1 MMGVV
6 KRRFATLLLTIASLL
21 FLEASSAHAVGSLPE
36 YSLTVR
42 FEERQ
47 GIRLTP
53 YSTYTY
59 WETKDGVRRQL
70 WTETL
75 REAYHDHW
83 ISPTGVLWVQTVGP
97 KGGPGFVGVWAR
109 DTVGRVRLRLDMG
122 YLIPRGDPRWQLT
135 GVVAPSKLASSPGL
149 EQAAFTF
156 DEARS
161 TTVQSVECE
170 DGSYITIVFGDLGAS
185 RPPDRLIELMRS
197 NGPSARPTW
206 TVGSQN
212 IIIWQIAG
220 EERVVVHKGRMDSVR
235 EPYILR
241 VESEETLAQ
250 MPSRIV
256 RCGSN
261 FLWFSKGYREVAFMG
276 WQGQQ
281 LARFDLGDLAGL
293 RDQVALPLRLRFD
306 ELILRTS
313 EHWFKPDEVLG
324 GLKVLEISLPDEA
337 GNRFVFRVDNTRG
350 DVEATFLRGLAAR
363 MPKELLPLELEI
375 VDERFVESPNKKFRL
390 RIRTLD
396 RNPELW
402 QSRTLLMRTS
412 DDCNG
417 DLEVEVGTGYGAASG
432 YFVSD
437 SGNVVLLMISEFRQ
451 IETASLVLRRPEGG
465 VGSGSRLV
473 KEGLFANVQAVREL
487 LDMNRVT
494 VVYGGSEGRQE
505 VDGLQMSVRGL
516 EEYTFRLRDGSAL
529 VHTVLR
535 GQGFVGARVKRRTSV
550 LE

>member
-1 MMGVV
+1 MGVV
-6 KRRFATLLLTIASLL
+6 AGRFATLLLTFANLL
-21 FLEASSAHAVGSLPE
+21 FLAASCAHALGSLPE
-36 YSLTVR
+36 YSLTVQL
-42 FEERQ
+42 EERQ
-47 GIRLTP
+47 GIGLTP

-59 WETKDGVRRQL
+59 WETKDGVKRQL

-97 KGGPGFVGVWAR
+97 KGGRGFVGVWAR
-109 DTVGRVRLRLDMG
+109 DTIGRVRSRLDMG
-122 YLIPRGDPRWQLT
+122 YLIPSGDPRWQLT
-135 GVVAPSKLASSPGL
+135 GVVAPIKLASSPGL
-149 EQAAFTF
+149 EQAVFTF
-156 DEARS
+156 DEGRS

-170 DGSYITIVFGDLGAS
+170 DGSYITVVFGELGAS

-197 NGPSARPTW
+197 NGPSARPKW
-206 TVGSQN
+206 TVGAQN
-212 IIIWQIAG
+212 VIIWQIAG
-220 EERVVVHKGRMDSVR
+220 DERVVVHKGRMSGVR

-281 LARFDLGDLAGL
+281 LAMFDLGDLAGL
-293 RDQVALPLRLRFD
+293 GDHVELPLSLRFD
-306 ELILRTS
+306 ELILRTR
-313 EHWFKPDEVLG
+313 EQWLKPDEVLG

-350 DVEATFLRGLAAR
+350 DVEATYLRGLAAR
-363 MPKELLPLELEI
+363 MPKELIPLDLEI
-375 VDERFVESPNKKFRL
+375 IDERFVESPNKKFRL
-390 RIRTLD
+390 RIRTWD
-396 RNPELW
+396 RKPEVW
-402 QSRTLLMRTS
+402 QSRTLLMRTA
-412 DDCNG
+412 D
-417 DLEVEVGTGYGAASG
+417 DLEVEVRTGYEAASG

-437 SGNVVLLMISEFRQ
+437 NGNVVLLIISEFRQ
-451 IETASLVLRRPEGG
+451 IEIASLVLKCPEGG

-473 KEGLFANVQAVREL
+473 KEGLFANVQAIREL

-494 VVYGGSEGRQE
+494 VVYGGSEDRQE

-529 VHTVLR
+529 VYTVLR

-550 LE
+550 LGKAAG